1 MKVVIA
7 IDSFKGC
14 CTTLEAANAVER
26 GIRYYRDDIK
36 TKILP
41 IADGGE
47 GTVETL
53 VKSLNGKYVEVDV
66 LNPLGKKI
74 KSKYGILPGKIAVI
88 EMAAA
93 SGLPLI
99 SEEDYNPLITTTYGT
114 GQLIRDALDKGC
126 KAIFIG
132 LGGSATND
140 GGVGMA
146 QALGVSFKNKVN
158 QEVGFGGGELKGI
171 ESIDISK
178 LDPRIDNTEIVILS
192 DVTNPLCG
200 KNGAANVYG
209 PQKGATPK
217 MIQILD
223 DNLQYFGSVINEQLS
238 IDVMNLSGGGA
249 AGGLGAGLVA
259 FCQAK
264 IHSGVEK
271 IIELIG
277 LEEHLLDADLLI
289 TGEGRIDA
297 QTINGKVALGVARK
311 AKKYGVPVIAIVGSI
326 GEGAEIVYS
335 HGIDAIV
342 DIVSEPMSLEKALEV
357 GISLLE
363 KTSERTMRIWDA
375 SVKHRNVKSA
385 TGILI
390 DC

>member
-53 VKSLNGKYVEVDV
+53 VKSLNGKYIEVDV
-66 LNPLGKKI
+66 LNPLGKKM
-74 KSKYGILPGKIAVI
+74 KSRYGILPGEIAVI
-88 EMAAA
+88 EMASA
-93 SGLPLI
+93 SGLTLI
-99 SEEDYNPLITTTYGT
+99 SEEEYNPLITTTFGT
-114 GQLIRDALDKGC
+114 GQLIQDAMDKGC
-126 KAIFIG
+126 TTIFIG

-146 QALGVSFKNKVN
+146 QALGVSFKNKLN
-158 QEVGFGGGELKGI
+158 QEIGFGGGELKAI
-171 ESIDISK
+171 ESIDVSK
-178 LDPRIDNTEIVILS
+178 LDPRVENTEIVILS

-209 PQKGATPK
+209 PQKGATPS

-223 DNLQYFGSVINEQLS
+223 DNLKYFGSVINEQLS

-271 IIELIG
+271 IIEFIG
-277 LEEHLLDADLLI
+277 LEEHLQDADLLI
-289 TGEGRIDA
+289 TGEGRIDS

-326 GEGAEIVYS
+326 GEGAEIVYN

-342 DIVSEPMSLEKALEV
+342 DIVSEPMTLENALEN

-375 SVKHRNVKSA
+375 SVKQQMVKSVL
-385 TGILI
+385 GI
-390 DC
+390 

>member
-53 VKSLNGKYVEVDV
+53 VKSLNGKYIEVDV
-66 LNPLGKKI
+66 LNPIGKKI
-74 KSKYGILPGKIAVI
+74 KSRYGILPGNIAVI

-93 SGLPLI
+93 SGLTLI
-99 SEEDYNPLITTTYGT
+99 SEEEYNPLISTTFGT

-126 KAIFIG
+126 TTIFIG

-146 QALGVSFKNKVN
+146 QALGVSFKNKQN
-158 QEVGFGGGELKGI
+158 QEIGFGGGELKAI
-171 ESIDISK
+171 ESINISK
-178 LDPRIDNTEIVILS
+178 LDPRVENTEIVILS

-209 PQKGATPK
+209 PQKGATPS

-223 DNLQYFGSVINEQLS
+223 DNLKYFGSVINEQLS

-271 IIELIG
+271 IIEFIG
-277 LEEHLLDADLLI
+277 LEEHLQDADLLI
-289 TGEGRIDA
+289 TGEGRIDS

-326 GEGAEIVYS
+326 GEGAEIVYN

-342 DIVSEPMSLEKALEV
+342 DIISEPMTLENALEN

-375 SVKHRNVKSA
+375 SVKKQMVKSA
-385 TGILI
+385 LGI
-390 DC
+390 

>member
-53 VKSLNGKYVEVDV
+53 VKSLNGKYIEVDV
-66 LNPLGKKI
+66 LNPIGKKI
-74 KSKYGILPGKIAVI
+74 KSRYGILPGNIAVI

-93 SGLPLI
+93 SGLTLI
-99 SEEDYNPLITTTYGT
+99 SEEEYNPLISTTFGT

-126 KAIFIG
+126 TTIFIG

-146 QALGVSFKNKVN
+146 QALGVSFKNKQN
-158 QEVGFGGGELKGI
+158 QEIGFGGGELKAI
-171 ESIDISK
+171 ESINISK
-178 LDPRIDNTEIVILS
+178 LDPRVENTEIVILS

-209 PQKGATPK
+209 PQKGATPR

-223 DNLQYFGSVINEQLS
+223 DNLKYFGSVINEQLS

-271 IIELIG
+271 IIEFIG
-277 LEEHLLDADLLI
+277 LEEHLQDADLLI
-289 TGEGRIDA
+289 TGEGRIDS

-326 GEGAEIVYS
+326 GEGAEIVYN

-342 DIVSEPMSLEKALEV
+342 DIISEPMTLENALEN

-375 SVKHRNVKSA
+375 SVKKQMVKSA
-385 TGILI
+385 LGI
-390 DC
+390 

>member
-53 VKSLNGKYVEVDV
+53 VKSLNGRYIEVDV
-66 LNPLGKKI
+66 LNPLGKKM
-74 KSKYGILPGKIAVI
+74 KSRYGILPGEIAVI
-88 EMAAA
+88 EMASA
-93 SGLPLI
+93 SGLTLI
-99 SEEDYNPLITTTYGT
+99 PEEEYNPLITTTFGT
-114 GQLIRDALDKGC
+114 GELIRDALDKGC
-126 KAIFIG
+126 TTIFIG

-146 QALGVSFKNKVN
+146 QALGVSFKNKLN
-158 QEVGFGGGELKGI
+158 QEIGFGGGELKAI
-171 ESIDISK
+171 ESIDVSK
-178 LDPRIDNTEIVILS
+178 LDPRVENTEIVILS

-209 PQKGATPK
+209 PQKGATPS

-223 DNLQYFGSVINEQLS
+223 DNLKYFGSVINEQLS

-259 FCQAK
+259 FCHAK

-271 IIELIG
+271 IIEFIG
-277 LEEHLLDADLLI
+277 LEEHLQDADLLI
-289 TGEGRIDA
+289 TGEGRIDS

-326 GEGAEIVYS
+326 GEGAEIVYN

-342 DIVSEPMSLEKALEV
+342 DIVSEPMTLEKALEN

-375 SVKHRNVKSA
+375 SVKQQMVKSA
-385 TGILI
+385 LGI
-390 DC
+390 